1 MFRAFIKRN
10 LPFISIVVFTLIF
23 CAIQMIKPAFLY
35 DNDGSLRTFGI
46 GSQKKTILPIWLFAL
61 VLAILSYIFVCYCIA
76 LPKMLF

>member
-10 LPFISIVVFTLIF
+10 LPFISIVIFTLIF
-23 CAIQMIKPAFLY
+23 CFIQMIKPAFLY

-46 GSQKKTILPIWLFAL
+46 GTQKKTILPIWLFAVIL
-61 VLAILSYIFVCYCIA
+61 SILSYIFVCYCIA

>member
-23 CAIQMIKPAFLY
+23 CCIQMIKPAFLY
-35 DNDGSLRTFGI
+35 DSDGSLRTFGI

-61 VLAILSYIFVCYCIA
+61 ILAILSYIFVCYCIA
-76 LPKMLF
+76 LPKMIF